1 VHNVPDHPRLYHVT
15 SGFQKIYIES
25 SGYFIAYQS
34 GDDVSF
40 QSEGKGYLVKDLS
53 VRWFYGTEIEKRF
66 SDEVYRKAFTN
77 FHEVR
82 SSAAP
87 SYSAV
92 DELFTLNQAR
102 NLANYL
108 ASSFDNREAHHK
120 IEHGDFP
127 FEPDQSGIS
136 DVPVGGMRDL
146 WILPEVEG
154 YPLGFNVW
162 GFYDLSRHEKTK
174 GLTRN

>member
-1 VHNVPDHPRLYHVT
+1 VPDPPQLYRVT

-25 SGYFIAYQS
+25 SGYFVAYRS

-53 VRWFYGTEIEKRF
+53 VRWFYGTEVEKRF
-66 SDEVYRKAFTN
+66 SDEVYRRAYAN
-77 FHEVR
+77 VHEHEAE
-82 SSAAP
+82 SSLP
-87 SYSAV
+87 QSYSAV

-108 ASSFDNREAHHK
+108 ASSFDNRKAHHN

-127 FEPDQSGIS
+127 FEPDQAGIS

-146 WILPEVEG
+146 WILPEVDG

-174 GLTRN
+174 GLARN